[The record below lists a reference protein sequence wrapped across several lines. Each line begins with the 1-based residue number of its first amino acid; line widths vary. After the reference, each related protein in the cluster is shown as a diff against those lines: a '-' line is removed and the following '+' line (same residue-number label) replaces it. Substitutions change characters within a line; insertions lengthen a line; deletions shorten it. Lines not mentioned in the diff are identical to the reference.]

1 MIGIVTGLTR
11 TRPPSPGEGLP
22 VPKFMIIH
30 HAPGVTREQFAENVP
45 DLLKNTHATFVHC
58 YANMAD
64 GTIVN
69 FYEADDAGSVER
81 EMERIGFPFDE
92 IAQVQFEAS
101 EDDLRA
107 MV

>member
-1 MIGIVTGLTR
+1 VPR
-11 TRPPSPGEGLP
+11 CQGEDP
-22 VPKFMIIH
+22 AVPKFLVIH
-30 HAPGVTREQFAENVP
+30 HSPGVTREQFAENVP
-45 DLLKNTHATFVHC
+45 DILLNKHATFLQC

-69 FYEADDAGSVER
+69 LYEADDSAAVER

-101 EDDLRA
+101 ADDLRA

>member
-1 MIGIVTGLTR
+1 M
-11 TRPPSPGEGLP
+11 
-22 VPKFMIIH
+22 
-30 HAPGVTREQFAENVP
+30 AE
-45 DLLKNTHATFVHC
+45 
-58 YANMAD
+58 

-69 FYEADDAGSVER
+69 LYEADDAAAVER

-101 EDDLRA
+101 SDDLRA

>member
-1 MIGIVTGLTR
+1 
-11 TRPPSPGEGLP
+11 
-22 VPKFMIIH
+22 VPKFMVIH
-30 HAPGVTREQFAENVP
+30 HSPGVTREQFAENVP
-45 DLLKNTHATFVHC
+45 DLLKNTHATFQHC

-101 EDDLRA
+101 PDDLRA
-107 MV
+107 MVS

>member
-1 MIGIVTGLTR
+1 M
-11 TRPPSPGEGLP
+11 
-22 VPKFMIIH
+22 PKFMVIH

-45 DLLKNTHATFVHC
+45 DLLKNTHATFQHC

-101 EDDLRA
+101 PDDLRA
-107 MV
+107 MIA